1 MKCYICN
8 KQTKRSLKVE
18 GIELGYCDDHQ
29 HKVQIG
35 AIKFSLTG
43 KNEYLL
49 NQKEQYEIEK
59 KGAALI
65 EFEKQKGML
74 ELDDINND
82 RYD

>member
-8 KQTKRSLKVE
+8 KICKNSLKVE
-18 GIELGYCDDHQ
+18 GIEFGYCEEHK
-29 HKVQIG
+29 HKVQVG
-35 AIKFSLTG
+35 AIRFSLTG

-49 NQKEQYEIEK
+49 QQKEAYDIER

-65 EFEKQKGML
+65 EFEKQKGMF
-74 ELDDINND
+74 ELDDINEE